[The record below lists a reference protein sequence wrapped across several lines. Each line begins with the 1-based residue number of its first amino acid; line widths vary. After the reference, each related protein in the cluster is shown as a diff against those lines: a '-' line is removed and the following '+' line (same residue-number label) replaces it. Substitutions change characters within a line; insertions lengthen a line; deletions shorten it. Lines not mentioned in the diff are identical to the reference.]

1 MRVKEVESMK
11 KKWICLL
18 TALALAVGVCV
29 AEPMASGAAAL
40 ELTPGS
46 CAMTIYPRDTRTAD
60 LFEGDLDDLDI
71 VLDLYK
77 VADAV
82 KRPGYDIY
90 SYRFDP
96 NGLYKDLSVSAE
108 PTAEE
113 WRSLAQSAGKIAL
126 TPAADGTGAPQD
138 SPEEAGV
145 GIKEKIE
152 GLDPGLYLVIARNS
166 GVTDIDRYKIAIQ
179 GSDNIAT
186 IANSDEY
193 TYIFSPELISVPM
206 RGEDGTLDVSSNS
219 PTGEDGPMTGMSE
232 AHHTYDPDRW
242 VYDVNVYLKP
252 VRVKRYGSLVIGK
265 KLRVYES
272 EEEVLNEADK
282 PAGQNEKVTFV
293 FRAEW
298 TQKDENGNDVPGSRV
313 GSITFDS
320 ATDREKKILID
331 RIPIGTDITVT
342 EIYSGASYR
351 EEGGAYTRNVR
362 VAGADIYKGVA
373 VLDET
378 GRVTTVISELENPV
392 EELEPSVSFT
402 NTYDGRQKKGFGI
415 DNEFEYDENGNWKW
429 IKDGADTGER
439 FHYDYAG
446 QGGQGA
452 QESPGTP

>member
-1 MRVKEVESMK
+1 MK
-11 KKWICLL
+11 KKWICLF
-18 TALALAVGVCV
+18 TALALTVGVCV

-40 ELTPGS
+40 ELKPGS
-46 CAMTIYPRDTRTAD
+46 CAMTIYPRDIRTTD
-60 LFEGDLDDLDI
+60 LFEGDLDNLDI

-90 SYRFDP
+90 SYGFDP
-96 NGLYKDLSVSAE
+96 NGLYKGLSVSAD

-113 WRSLAQSAGKIAL
+113 WRNLAQSAGKIAL
-126 TPAADGTGAPQD
+126 TPAADGGSTPQD
-138 SPEEAGV
+138 SPEKAGV
-145 GIKEKIE
+145 DIKEKIE
-152 GLDPGLYLVIARNS
+152 ELDPGLYLIIARNK
-166 GVTDIDRYKIAIQ
+166 GVTDINKYKIAIQ

-219 PTGEDGPMTGMSE
+219 PLGEDGPMTGMSE

-252 VRVKRYGSLVIGK
+252 VRVERYGSLVISK

-272 EEEVLNEADK
+272 EEEVLNETDE

-293 FRAEW
+293 FKAEW
-298 TQKDENGNDVPGSRV
+298 TQKDENGSDVPGSKV
-313 GSITFDS
+313 ESITFDS

-331 RIPIGTDITVT
+331 RVPIGTNITVT

-351 EEGGAYTRNVR
+351 EEGNTYTRNAMVE
-362 VAGADIYKGVA
+362 GADIYKGVA

-378 GRVTTVISELENPV
+378 GRVTTIISERENPV
-392 EELEPSVSFT
+392 EELDPSVSFT
-402 NTYDGRQKKGFGI
+402 NTYDGRQKKGYGI
-415 DNEFEYDENGNWKW
+415 NNEFEYDENGNWKW
-429 IKDGADTGER
+429 IQDGVLKDESV
-439 FHYDYAG
+439 HYDYSN
-446 QGGQGA
+446 Q
-452 QESPGTP
+452 GTP